1 MQWKCFCWTWN
12 PHRMNV
18 EGNTKQFCLID
29 SPWLHTKF
37 CQNQHRGVSFVILRS
52 KKGLIVLEAA
62 LCRTLGLKG
71 RTPFQNTAIWRKR
84 KTLVGKSVSVGE
96 NSNNPAVY
104 CTFKHVEVRKAPQK
118 AQTVTLWR
126 LLQLQLS
133 VVFFFVYDQRGNG
146 ANGFCGCETNAINK
160 RKGQTVSAL
169 RLARLHHIQ
178 PSVFM
183 SYCRVNI
190 T

>member
-1 MQWKCFCWTWN
+1 MCFRQPSAEHWA
-12 PHRMNV
+12 
-18 EGNTKQFCLID
+18 F
-29 SPWLHTKF
+29 
-37 CQNQHRGVSFVILRS
+37 
-52 KKGLIVLEAA
+52 
-62 LCRTLGLKG
+62 KG

-84 KTLVGKSVSVGE
+84 KTLIGKLFSVGE

-118 AQTVTLWR
+118 VQTVTAAAVKA
-126 LLQLQLS
+126 LS
-133 VVFFFVYDQRGNG
+133 FFFVYDQRGNG

-169 RLARLHHIQ
+169 RLAWLHRIK

-183 SYCRVNI
+183 SDCRVNI
-190 T
+190 TSASLQTIAILYMLPYTLEQGRH